1 MKNSN
6 LESFPTHSISYSFG
20 LSVQDMNTAR
30 AGDKDITVCI
40 HRKAYISSERGKK
53 AAEESSTAST
63 MMNGIRKR
71 TETSR
76 LTSLPV
82 T

>member
-1 MKNSN
+1 MSFFISITKGDIRRSLREMKNSN

-40 HRKAYISSERGKK
+40 HRKAYISSERGKN
-53 AAEESSTAST
+53 T
-63 MMNGIRKR
+63 IR
-71 TETSR
+71 
-76 LTSLPV
+76 
-82 T
+82 

>member
-40 HRKAYISSERGKK
+40 HRKAYISLERGKN
-53 AAEESSTAST
+53 T
-63 MMNGIRKR
+63 IR
-71 TETSR
+71 
-76 LTSLPV
+76 
-82 T
+82 